1 MQEREWDAVVIGG
14 GAAGLS
20 AAQMLGRARHRT
32 LVIDGG
38 APRNAAAEHMHAVL
52 GHDGI
57 APAELLARGRDEV
70 ARYGVRVE
78 AGEVGAVRDEG
89 ATLRITRVDGTV
101 DLARALVIA
110 TGVRDVLPPVD
121 GIAAPWGR
129 SVLHCPYC
137 HGYEV
142 ADARLGVLATSAQSL
157 HQIELVRQWSADLT
171 AFTAAIEPLDET
183 VRARLRARGIRIV
196 DTPVTGVRS
205 EDGTLRAVQD
215 AAGGSHGIDA
225 LFVAP
230 TPVVDVAF
238 ADALGLARADLPGSP
253 LAVDVLGATSHPRVW
268 AAGNVVA
275 PYGNVPVALAAGS
288 MAGAGVNAALAAED
302 ADLAVAARARQRAAD
317 WEQRYAERDRI
328 WSGRVNAAVAA
339 VAGGLE
345 VGTALEI
352 GCGEGADAV
361 WLAERGWRVTAV
373 DLSPHRDP
381 SWRRRGGRARTGRP
395 DRVLRRQRRRCRPGR
410 HVRPRQRRL
419 PALVGGGL
427 PADRP
432 PAGGGRP
439 RRRRRPP
446 PRRLARR
453 RAALVHRSRRRPR
466 PTTTAAR
473 RGAGAARARPRRVGA
488 RDRRHPRSRGDRPRG
503 RAGGAEGRHPAAA
516 PPLTART
523 DAARADEKP
532 DPARETPRHAVSRA
546 GYGFSAPA
554 AAAAAAAAARRC
566 QAGGVP

>member
-20 AAQMLGRARHRT
+20 AAQMRGRVRRRRST
-32 LVIDGG
+32 IDGG
-38 APRNAAAEHMHAVL
+38 GPRNAAADHMHAVL

-57 APAELLARGRDEV
+57 APAELAARGRDDV
-70 ARYGVRVE
+70 ARFGLRVE
-78 AGEVGAVRDEG
+78 GGEPDPVRDEG

-121 GIAAPWGR
+121 GIAALWGR

-196 DTPVTGVRS
+196 DAPVTGVRS

-230 TPVVDVAF
+230 APVVDVAF

-288 MAGAGVNAALAAED
+288 MAGAGVNAALAAQD
-302 ADLAVAARARQRAAD
+302 ADLAGAARRRWPGRC

-373 DLSPHRDP
+373 DLSPTAI
-381 SWRRRGGRARTGRP
+381 RRGAAAAAGSDWAAGSRSSSAVAPMPPRPARSTSSAPASCTRGRRTSRGSRP
-395 DRVLRRQRRRCRPGR
+395 CPRR
-410 HVRPRQRRL
+410 
-419 PALVGGGL
+419 
-427 PADRP
+427 
-432 PAGGGRP
+432 RP
-439 RRRRRPP
+439 RRRRRRL

-466 PTTTAAR
+466 ATTAAAR
-473 RGAGAARARPRRVGA
+473 RGAGAARGRPRRVGA

-516 PPLTART
+516 PPLTAPT

-532 DPARETPRHAVSRA
+532 DPARETPRHAVSRG
-546 GYGFSAPA
+546 GYGFSAP
-554 AAAAAAAAARRC
+554 AAAAAARRC

>member
-20 AAQMLGRARHRT
+20 AAQMLGRARRRT

-57 APAELLARGRDEV
+57 APAQLLARGRDEV

-121 GIAAPWGR
+121 GIAALWGR

-253 LAVDVLGATSHPRVW
+253 LAVDMLGATSHPRVW

-373 DLSPHRDP
+373 DLSP
-381 SWRRRGGRARTGRP
+381 
-395 DRVLRRQRRRCRPGR
+395 
-410 HVRPRQRRL
+410 
-419 PALVGGGL
+419 
-427 PADRP
+427 
-432 PAGGGRP
+432 
-439 RRRRRPP
+439 
-446 PRRLARR
+446 
-453 RAALVHRSRRRPR
+453 
-466 PTTTAAR
+466 TAIR
-473 RGAGAARARPRRVGA
+473 RGAAAAAERGLGGRIAFFVGSGADAAPAGTFDLVSAGFLHSWEEDFPRIALLRAAADRVA
-488 RDRRHPRSRGDRPRG
+488 V
-503 RAGGAEGRHPAAA
+503 GGHLLVVSHAAA
-516 PPLTART
+516 PPWSTGHGDGHAPRLLPPAEELELLALDP
-523 DAARADEKP
+523 DAWERVIVDIR
-532 DPARETPRHAVSRA
+532 DREVTGPEGEQAVLKD
-546 GYGFSAPA
+546 GILLL
-554 AAAAAAAAARRC
+554 RRR
-566 QAGGVP
+566 